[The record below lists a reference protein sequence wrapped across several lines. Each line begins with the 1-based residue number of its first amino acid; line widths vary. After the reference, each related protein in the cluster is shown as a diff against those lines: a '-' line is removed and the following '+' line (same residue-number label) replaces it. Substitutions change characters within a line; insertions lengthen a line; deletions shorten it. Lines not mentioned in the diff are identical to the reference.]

1 MAFGTHRKT
10 IRALWV
16 LLFLWIFSGCAYQ
29 HPPLQPASEE
39 TRPPV
44 EIKTETPVP
53 EPETPVEPKRETNVI
68 VPEKRALE
76 IPTPPS
82 TSGLYSHKVRWPE
95 ETLSHIAKWY
105 TGTVKNWKAIA
116 KANPELDPKKIDT
129 GDTIFIPEDLLISR
143 KPMPFS
149 FLHPSVRKKSKPP
162 ASPNRKAISSV
173 SPKRKAIPS
182 VSPKLFSPT
191 DIESPPVES
200 DAAKLFGPIE

>member
-1 MAFGTHRKT
+1 
-10 IRALWV
+10 
-16 LLFLWIFSGCAYQ
+16 
-29 HPPLQPASEE
+29 
-39 TRPPV
+39 
-44 EIKTETPVP
+44 
-53 EPETPVEPKRETNVI
+53 
-68 VPEKRALE
+68 
-76 IPTPPS
+76 
-82 TSGLYSHKVRWPE
+82 VRWPE

-149 FLHPSVRKKSKPP
+149 FLHPSVRKKAKPP
-162 ASPNRKAISSV
+162 ASPN
-173 SPKRKAIPS
+173 RKAIPS

-191 DIESPPVES
+191 DIELPPVES